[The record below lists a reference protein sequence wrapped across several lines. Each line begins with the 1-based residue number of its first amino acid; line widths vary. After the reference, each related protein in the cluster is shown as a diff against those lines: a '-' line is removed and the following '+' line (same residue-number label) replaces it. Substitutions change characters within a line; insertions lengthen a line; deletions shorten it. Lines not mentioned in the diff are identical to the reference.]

1 MNKLEISRIGVIGAG
16 GWGTTLANLLA
27 EKGFEVDL
35 WVREQKVLEEIKNT
49 HINSVFLPDV
59 KLVDR
64 LKPVKSF
71 EEAVVEKELIL
82 MVVPSHVFRKVL
94 KGVERYLNTE
104 MGLMAA
110 TKGIE
115 NDSLMM
121 MSQVVT
127 SVLPGEYMK
136 RFACIGGPSF
146 AKEVSKK
153 HPTAVTIACGDL
165 EHAERL
171 QQVFNT
177 EFFRV
182 YVSKDV
188 TGVQLGGALKNV
200 IAIGAGVA
208 DGLGFGHNA
217 RAALITRGLA
227 EITRLAVAIGANPH
241 TLAGLAGMG
250 DLVLTCTGDMSRNRT
265 VGLKIGKGMSLD
277 EITGS
282 TSMVAEGI
290 KTARSAYELG
300 KKMEVDMPICNQV
313 YHILYNDKDP
323 KEAVKYLM
331 SRELK
336 VELEH

>member
-1 MNKLEISRIGVIGAG
+1 MKKTEISKIGVIGAG
-16 GWGTTLANLLA
+16 NWGTTLANLLA
-27 EKGFEVDL
+27 EKGFDVAL
-35 WVREQKVLEEIKNT
+35 WVREKEVLDQIKNE

-59 KLVDR
+59 ELVEH

-71 EEAVVEKELIL
+71 KEAVLEKELVV
-82 MVVPSHVFRKVL
+82 MVVPSHVFRRVL
-94 KGVERYLNTE
+94 KGVERYLTTD
-104 MGLMAA
+104 MGIIAA

-115 NDSLMM
+115 NGTLMM
-121 MSQVVT
+121 MSQVAE
-127 SVLPGEYMK
+127 SVLPGDYME

-146 AKEVSKK
+146 AREVCKK

-165 EHAERL
+165 KHAEKL

-177 EFFRV
+177 DYFRV
-182 YVSKDV
+182 YISQDL

-200 IAIGAGVA
+200 IAIGAGIA

-241 TLAGLAGMG
+241 TLSGLAGMG

-277 EITGS
+277 EITKNM
-282 TSMVAEGI
+282 SMVAEGI

-313 YHILYNDKDP
+313 HHILYNGKNP

-331 SRELK
+331 GRELK
-336 VELEH
+336 AELEH